1 MSREL
6 LMSFLLRLA
15 DALNRDDSR
24 SRWLNIGLAVGL
36 GLVANGLAIWI
47 GRGMEFEP
55 VSWLSPPPWLAAI
68 IWLFTFLLL
77 GASRWTLN
85 SYTIIGVATA
95 RTMVTLLIVLG
106 LLWPFYSLPV
116 VDLRVTLFANA
127 ATLALAIAAAVLVG
141 RRSIE
146 AASLILPVIVWL
158 AFTTLVVLSAIEG
171 L

>member
-1 MSREL
+1 M
-6 LMSFLLRLA
+6 LMSLLLLLV
-15 DALNRDDSR
+15 DALNRDDSQ
-24 SRWLNIGLAVGL
+24 SRWLNIGLAVSL
-36 GLVANGLAIWI
+36 GLLANGLAIWF
-47 GRGMEFEP
+47 GRGMEFDP
-55 VSWLSPPPWLAAI
+55 MPWLSPPAWLAAI
-68 IWLFTFLLL
+68 VWLFLFVLL
-77 GASRWTLN
+77 GASRWMLN

-116 VDLRVTLFANA
+116 VDLRVTLIANA

-146 AASLILPVIVWL
+146 AASLIMPVIVWL
-158 AFTTLVVLSAIEG
+158 AFATLVVLSAMEG

>member
-1 MSREL
+1 M
-6 LMSFLLRLA
+6 LMSLLLLLV
-15 DALNRDDSR
+15 DALNRDDSQ
-24 SRWLNIGLAVGL
+24 SRWLNIGLAVSL
-36 GLVANGLAIWI
+36 GLLANGLAIWF
-47 GRGMEFEP
+47 GRGMEFDP
-55 VSWLSPPPWLAAI
+55 MPWLSPPAWLAAI
-68 IWLFTFLLL
+68 VWLFLFVLL
-77 GASRWTLN
+77 GASRWMLN

-116 VDLRVTLFANA
+116 VDLRVTLIANA

-146 AASLILPVIVWL
+146 AASLIMPVIVWL
-158 AFTTLVVLSAIEG
+158 AFTTLVVLSAMEG